1 MPFFQRVI
9 AKTEY
14 IPTDRKVKEELK
26 ATFTPLFPTSF
37 Y

>member
-1 MPFFQRVI
+1 MSFFLRVI
-9 AKTEY
+9 AKTED
-14 IPTDRKVKEELK
+14 IPTDRKAIEELK